1 MLFECYFSA
10 SLSPYSE
17 YLDEYVS
24 AENIGKG
31 KSGPGECFPY
41 FKDCP
46 KSLFRMVNNFQQRY
60 KEDSVQ
66 ENTHSNINENE
77 IHDDI
82 EREMRSVSKSE
93 SKDEAVIQL
102 DNGVNKMAM

>member
-1 MLFECYFSA
+1 MFFSA

-17 YLDEYVS
+17 HLDEYVS

-41 FKDCP
+41 YKDCP

-60 KEDSVQ
+60 REDSVQ
-66 ENTHSNINENE
+66 ENTQSNIDENE

-82 EREMRSVSKSE
+82 EREMRSVSSE
-93 SKDEAVIQL
+93 SKDETVIQL
-102 DNGVNKMAM
+102 DNSVNKMAM